1 MASNK
6 DIAEKTAASLGL
18 SFDKKKSV
26 GYGEYG
32 GFTILIK
39 PCQSNTRGNTVSV
52 ILCAQKDG
60 HAADSGVIS
69 SMGIPDGVKYSVEG
83 FIHVFDAKV
92 TFKAEQVIEK
102 LTETVRNATS
112 ALANAGYVNCN
123 IKGEEGQT
131 EVYLFKDNYV
141 FITSSDAAQIT
152 AELNDAKMN
161 YDETAENKLLG
172 IIGALAGSL
181 AGVLVI
187 LLLGRL
193 GRVSVLGGFVMGIV
207 SIWGYK
213 KLGHKL
219 STAGAVICTVIA
231 VIMSYLSFRVDAA
244 IDLMNIFKDIEDAE
258 EYTFS
263 FFFANAKILYEL
275 GEALSTYYINMFL
288 IVLSGAGGAASA
300 IWADRA
306 KTKNGFK
313 LEKLGE

>member
-1 MASNK
+1 MAANK
-6 DIAEKTAASLGL
+6 EIVEKAAVSLGI
-18 SFDKKKSV
+18 SFDKKKTV
-26 GYGEYG
+26 GYGQYG

-69 SMGIPDGVKYSVEG
+69 SMGIPDGVKYSVDG
-83 FIHVFDAKV
+83 YIHVFDAKV

-102 LTETVRNATS
+102 LVDIVKKSTS
-112 ALANAGYVNCN
+112 ALTNAGYVNCN

-131 EVYLFKDNYV
+131 DVYLFKDNYV
-141 FITSSDAAQIT
+141 FITPSDAAQIT
-152 AELNDAKMN
+152 SELNSAKID
-161 YDETAENKLLG
+161 YEETAENKLLG

-187 LLLGRL
+187 LILGRL

-231 VIMSYLSFRVDAA
+231 VIMSYLAFRIDAA
-244 IDLMNIFKDIEDAE
+244 IDLLNIFKDVEDAD

-263 FFFANAKILYEL
+263 FYFVNAKIIYEL
-275 GEALSTYYINMFL
+275 GEALSTYYLNMFL
-288 IVLSGAGGAASA
+288 ITFSGAGGAAAA

-306 KTKNGFK
+306 NTKKSFM
-313 LEKLGE
+313 LEKIGE